1 MLKRRSSEQMWE
13 NRLRRQVDISG
24 SSPLLWTS
32 FLSSSPFS
40 LSPLPLP
47 YQLHSYPLLSSSVLS
62 SPSRS
67 CRLTPSRRVMCYGSD
82 AGLGGQT
89 GSAPLPPVCLCK
101 RRSREKERPE
111 LFLTRPACR
120 RRKNECVRRKATS
133 ALLMK
138 VVSFKWKCQPLI
150 TARPPHILQCH
161 RCSLTD
167 ARCHV

>member
-1 MLKRRSSEQMWE
+1 MAL
-13 NRLRRQVDISG
+13 LC

-40 LSPLPLP
+40 LSPLSLP

-62 SPSRS
+62 SPLLLAPVVLHPAGVLCVMDLMLGWVARPEV
-67 CRLTPSRRVMCYGSD
+67 LPS
-82 AGLGGQT
+82 
-89 GSAPLPPVCLCK
+89 PPVCLCK

-138 VVSFKWKCQPLI
+138 VVSFK
-150 TARPPHILQCH
+150 
-161 RCSLTD
+161 
-167 ARCHV
+167 